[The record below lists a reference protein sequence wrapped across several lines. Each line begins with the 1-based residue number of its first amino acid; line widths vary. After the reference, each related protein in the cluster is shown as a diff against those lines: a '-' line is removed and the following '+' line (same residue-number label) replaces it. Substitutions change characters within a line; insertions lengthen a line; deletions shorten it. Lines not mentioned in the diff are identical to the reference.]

1 MNRTRKIV
9 KKIAAGVIASALT
22 ITGGSTVFAAESY
35 KDVEKGAVKTLAS
48 GAEDY
53 FSLYAKEME
62 AAKTGSSG
70 KLTLKV
76 EDTGKAM
83 FGAMTG
89 MDMSW
94 LNTIGMDI
102 DAAVGDGL
110 SGVKYDFL
118 LNEGHLLTM
127 NFLMDMTAMSEY
139 VQFPELAENYLH
151 IPLETTMIDE
161 NGNEITGPEA
171 ELANQISANLLSMNW
186 DGKTMGTLVERY
198 GNLFVDHMEEGA
210 SAAETVSVEGVSE
223 EATLYEGLMDT
234 ENAQKA
240 VEDIL
245 TTAKDDQELKTLFD
259 NLTEGADTGEDFY
272 KEFQTSID
280 DALADLKEGTADA
293 EDDTMFSSKVWVNQA
308 GKIIGREWGT
318 VDGAETVP
326 ALTWKNPSADGT
338 SALLVEINDS
348 NAGGSLTLTGT
359 GTSVDGILNGDYT
372 LAEDG
377 VKTANINVANLNT
390 KPEKMGYYNG
400 TFTLTFLDNGTEENP
415 NPMSMFSAVLNIT
428 SDAAAETSKFDLT
441 VNSSG
446 APLLTL
452 TMEDANEEAADVP
465 AKEDVTDALDAADS
479 EQMKAYV
486 ERMDWA
492 GVLDNAKAA
501 GMPEELAS
509 QIDQMIQSAMT
520 SMENAETGEGD
531 SAVTE

>member
-259 NLTEGADTGEDFY
+259 NLTEGADTGEDFIRN
-272 KEFQTSID
+272 SR
-280 DALADLKEGTADA
+280 LPS
-293 EDDTMFSSKVWVNQA
+293 TMHWR
-308 GKIIGREWGT
+308 I
-318 VDGAETVP
+318 
-326 ALTWKNPSADGT
+326 
-338 SALLVEINDS
+338 
-348 NAGGSLTLTGT
+348 
-359 GTSVDGILNGDYT
+359 
-372 LAEDG
+372 
-377 VKTANINVANLNT
+377 
-390 KPEKMGYYNG
+390 
-400 TFTLTFLDNGTEENP
+400 
-415 NPMSMFSAVLNIT
+415 
-428 SDAAAETSKFDLT
+428 
-441 VNSSG
+441 
-446 APLLTL
+446 
-452 TMEDANEEAADVP
+452 
-465 AKEDVTDALDAADS
+465 
-479 EQMKAYV
+479 
-486 ERMDWA
+486 
-492 GVLDNAKAA
+492 
-501 GMPEELAS
+501 
-509 QIDQMIQSAMT
+509 
-520 SMENAETGEGD
+520 
-531 SAVTE
+531 